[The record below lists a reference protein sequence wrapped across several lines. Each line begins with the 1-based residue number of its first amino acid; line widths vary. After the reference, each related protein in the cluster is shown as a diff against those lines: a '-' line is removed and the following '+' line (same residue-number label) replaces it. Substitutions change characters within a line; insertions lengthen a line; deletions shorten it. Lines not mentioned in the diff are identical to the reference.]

1 MRVRRAER
9 NDIDT
14 CIRLDASYQTK
25 TVWAMETRWEGKRQL
40 SGFSVRRLPRVLTL
54 QPPLDP
60 DDLYADWRNGDL
72 FLVAEEE
79 GVIVGYLDIL
89 SPRRLGTGLVQGIV
103 VRPDL
108 RRRGIGSAL
117 LRTSL
122 NWARRNQLQ
131 GLCMDVQSRNYP
143 AIQFLHKNGFTFSGY
158 NDRYYPTQ
166 DVALFFVYRLG
177 QT

>member
-1 MRVRRAER
+1 MRVRRADLR
-9 NDIDT
+9 DIDA
-14 CIRLDASYQTK
+14 CIRLDSSYQTQN
-25 TVWAMETRWEGKRQL
+25 VWAMETRWEGKRKL
-40 SGFSVRRLPRVLTL
+40 SGFQVRRLPRVLTL

-60 DDLYADWRNGDL
+60 DDLHADWRNGDL
-72 FLVAEEE
+72 FLVAEEG
-79 GVIVGYLDIL
+79 GVVVGYLDMV
-89 SPRRLGTGLVQGIV
+89 SPRRLSNGLIQSIV

-108 RRRGIGSAL
+108 RRCGVGSAL

-122 NWARRNQLQ
+122 NWAKHNRLQ

-143 AIQFLHKNGFTFSGY
+143 AIQFLHRNGFVYSGY

-177 QT
+177 HT

>member
-9 NDIDT
+9 RDIDA
-14 CIRLDASYQTK
+14 CIRLDSSYQTQ
-25 TVWAMETRWEGKRQL
+25 TVWAMDTRWEGKRQL
-40 SGFSVRRLPRVLTL
+40 AGFQVRRLPRVLTL

-60 DDLYADWRNGDL
+60 DDLHADWRNGDL
-72 FLVAEEE
+72 FLVADE
-79 GVIVGYLDIL
+79 GGVVIGYLDIV
-89 SPRRLGTGLVQGIV
+89 SPRRLGTGLVQSIV

-108 RRRGIGSAL
+108 RRRGVGSAL

-122 NWARRNQLQ
+122 NWAKHNRLQ

-143 AIQFLHKNGFTFSGY
+143 AIQFLQNNGFVYSGY
-158 NDRYYPTQ
+158 NDRYYLTQ

-177 QT
+177 HT

>member
-1 MRVRRAER
+1 MRVRRADLR
-9 NDIDT
+9 DIDA
-14 CIRLDASYQTK
+14 CIRLDSSYQTQN
-25 TVWAMETRWEGKRQL
+25 VWAMETRWEGKRKL
-40 SGFSVRRLPRVLTL
+40 SGFQVRRLPRVLTL

-60 DDLYADWRNGDL
+60 DDLHADWRNGDL

-79 GVIVGYLDIL
+79 GVIVGYLDMV
-89 SPRRLGTGLVQGIV
+89 SPRRLSNGLIQSIV

-108 RRRGIGSAL
+108 RRRGVGSAL

-122 NWARRNQLQ
+122 NWAKHNRLQ

-143 AIQFLHKNGFTFSGY
+143 AIQFLHRNGFVYSGY

-177 QT
+177 HT

>member
-9 NDIDT
+9 NDIDA
-14 CIRLDASYQTK
+14 CIRLDASYQTQS
-25 TVWAMETRWEGKRQL
+25 VWAMETRWEGKRQL
-40 SGFSVRRLPRVLTL
+40 PGFSVRRLPRALTL
-54 QPPLDP
+54 QPPLDA

-79 GVIVGYLDIL
+79 GVIVGYLDML

-108 RRRGIGSAL
+108 RRRGVGSSL
-117 LRTSL
+117 LRASL
-122 NWARRNQLQ
+122 NWARHNQLQ
-131 GLCMDVQSRNYP
+131 GLCMDVQSRNHP
-143 AIQFLHKNGFTFSGY
+143 AIQFLQKNGFTFSGY